1 MTTFSNRRILLGITG
16 GIAAY
21 KSVELVRHLKECG
34 AQVRVIMTIAAT
46 EFITPLTLQAISGE
60 RVYTHLLDIETET
73 TMGHIELA
81 RWAEVILIAP
91 ATADFLAKLAHG
103 HASDLLSTVCLAT
116 SAPIIVAPAMNQQ
129 MWQAKTTQ
137 DNYERLR
144 ICGVQFFGPAYG
156 KLACGEVG
164 AGRMLE
170 PTELL
175 NCLKGLFEPGPLE
188 GRQILITAGP
198 TCEDIDPIRFI
209 SNRSSGKMGYA
220 VAQAAQEI
228 GAQVTLISGPV
239 YLPKPPGMKIIA
251 VRSAQDMFEA
261 VLKEISHVD
270 IFIAVAAVADYRPV
284 QQAAQKLK
292 KDERYLH
299 LTLERTPDILAEVAH
314 LSHPPFTVGFAA
326 ETDQVTEYA
335 LDKLRRKKLNMIAAN
350 QVGVEDIGFESE
362 ENALQVFWEGGSV
375 ELPRSSKP
383 ILARELMKV
392 IIERYQM
399 SKRMENSLT

>member
-1 MTTFSNRRILLGITG
+1 MTTFFNRRILLGITG

-21 KSVELVRHLKECG
+21 KSVELVRHLKGNG
-34 AQVRVIMTIAAT
+34 AQVRVIMTAAAT
-46 EFITPLTLQAISGE
+46 EFVTPLTLQAVSQE
-60 RVYTHLLDIETET
+60 RVYTHLLDVETET

-81 RWAEVILIAP
+81 RWAEVVLIAP

-103 HASDLLSTVCLAT
+103 HANDLLSTVCLAT

-137 DNYERLR
+137 DNCERLR
-144 ICGVQFFGPAYG
+144 LCGVQFFGPTYG

-170 PTELL
+170 PMELI
-175 NCLKGLFEPGPLE
+175 NCLKSLFEPGPLE
-188 GRQILITAGP
+188 GRQVLVTAGP
-198 TCEDIDPIRFI
+198 TCEDIDPVRFI

-239 YLPKPPGMKIIA
+239 SLPKPPGMNIIF

-261 VLKEISHVD
+261 VFKVIPHTD

-284 QQAAQKLK
+284 QQMNYKLK
-292 KDERYLH
+292 KDNMHLH
-299 LTLERTPDILAEVAH
+299 LDLERTPDILAEVTR
-314 LSHPPFTVGFAA
+314 LPHPPFTVGFAA
-326 ETDQVTEYA
+326 ETEQVAEYA

-350 QVGVEDIGFESE
+350 QIGIEGIGFESE
-362 ENALQVFWEGGSV
+362 DNALRVLWEGGNI
-375 ELPRSSKP
+375 ELPRSSKQ
-383 ILARELMKV
+383 ILARELMKIV
-392 IIERYQM
+392 IERYKM
-399 SKRMENSLT
+399 STAKTT